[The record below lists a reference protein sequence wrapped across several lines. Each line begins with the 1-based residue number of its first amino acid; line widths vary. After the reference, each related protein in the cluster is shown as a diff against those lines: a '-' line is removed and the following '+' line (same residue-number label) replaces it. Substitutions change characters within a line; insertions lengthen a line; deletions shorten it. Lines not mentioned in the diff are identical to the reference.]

1 MSKTRMAGEALSQEE
16 RNKRARDRIAEND
29 DLRAARLG
37 GIQYIDGLKSI
48 EGLDEKAVA
57 RAYQGDSWGNDDL
70 RRYNDIMGISNGG
83 GDGGE
88 TPSPTPSEPQV
99 PPTVEPPAA
108 HVDPPVTSP
117 TNPPANDIVTSPGL
131 YSGFSS
137 VGSQQNFTQ
146 NNPVDING
154 DNNTVDMSVAH
165 YGDKIRNFN
174 YQGGGGRSFLDQ
186 FMASKGLK

>member
-37 GIQYIDGLKSI
+37 GIQYGDGLKSI

-83 GDGGE
+83 GEDNAPVVD
-88 TPSPTPSEPQV
+88 T

-117 TNPPANDIVTSPGL
+117 TKPPANGIITSPGL
-131 YSGFSS
+131 YNQFG
-137 VGSQQNFTQ
+137 GSTQ
-146 NNPVDING
+146 NVVQDNDVNITG
-154 DNNTVDMSVAH
+154 DNNTVTQDNSVSH
-165 YGDKIRNFN
+165 YGDSIRS
-174 YQGGGGRSFLDQ
+174 GRSFLDA
-186 FMASKGLK
+186 FMSSKGLK